1 MFDWPVELI
10 QIGSGSY
17 LALELGNRIGGGIVE
32 RERDAIFAT
41 PFAHWCRGRDA
52 VGESW
57 LMPGGPPPRL
67 RYVETRVNAQLAL
80 GTYQLDSGAGA
91 YVAIA
96 IDVLAL
102 RGGQISEIIA
112 FREPEFFA
120 RVGLPDTLPF

>member
-1 MFDWPVELI
+1 MPLFNEHVRRPVELI
-10 QIGSGSY
+10 QVGSGSY
-17 LALELGNRIGGGIVE
+17 LAN
-32 RERDAIFAT
+32 
-41 PFAHWCRGRDA
+41 
-52 VGESW
+52 
-57 LMPGGPPPRL
+57 
-67 RYVETRVNAQLAL
+67 AL

-120 RVGLPDTLPF
+120 RVGLPEHAPVLSVNAPTRLSREPFLSPGQRRGDANDAEPSSKPRRPNHSGGLR